1 LVRERRVLE
10 TALASRGGLDAWH
23 RVRFVIEQARAWSDS
38 GGRFLRDYLE
48 WTSRQTALTG
58 RVAEV
63 PVDDPEAGEP
73 GPADQ
78 ADVGNGAATGGDAA
92 EDAARSGRERSIL
105 DDAVRV
111 LTVHGAKGLEFP
123 IALVCGLSSRPAGRQ
138 RGVQVSWGADGQ
150 IVRLRADLAQAG
162 FDAHKAI
169 DEQMDSHERVRLL
182 YVACTRARDHLLVSL
197 YRTDTGSQTGAHV
210 LASCVTGA
218 EHEAALDHV
227 QETHELAPAP
237 RSEPTPAGP
246 APTPTVT
253 DLAVWR
259 VERELLLAR
268 AREPGA
274 VSATALAAG
283 ALASAVPGPDD
294 DDRFE
299 ELAGAPAPDDVE
311 PGLAKRPVDLDL
323 PAWRKGRYGTS
334 IGRAVHAV
342 LQVVD
347 LATGEGVE
355 AAARAQAV
363 AEGLDGEHVR
373 IADLARSAL
382 GAPCVR
388 AAAATE
394 HWREVYVGV
403 PVGGR
408 VLEGYID
415 LLYRG
420 RHGLVV
426 VDHKTDRATTDE
438 EVATKLAA
446 YRLQLA
452 AYALAVER
460 ATGEPVAEARLVFC
474 RRGEAREEVV
484 ADLREAMAEVESL
497 LGVGPAPAGHR

>member
-1 LVRERRVLE
+1 
-10 TALASRGGLDAWH
+10 
-23 RVRFVIEQARAWSDS
+23 
-38 GGRFLRDYLE
+38 
-48 WTSRQTALTG
+48 
-58 RVAEV
+58 
-63 PVDDPEAGEP
+63 
-73 GPADQ
+73 
-78 ADVGNGAATGGDAA
+78 
-92 EDAARSGRERSIL
+92 
-105 DDAVRV
+105 
-111 LTVHGAKGLEFP
+111 
-123 IALVCGLSSRPAGRQ
+123 
-138 RGVQVSWGADGQ
+138 
-150 IVRLRADLAQAG
+150 
-162 FDAHKAI
+162 
-169 DEQMDSHERVRLL
+169 
-182 YVACTRARDHLLVSL
+182 
-197 YRTDTGSQTGAHV
+197 
-210 LASCVTGA
+210 
-218 EHEAALDHV
+218 
-227 QETHELAPAP
+227 
-237 RSEPTPAGP
+237 
-246 APTPTVT
+246 
-253 DLAVWR
+253 VWR